1 MRDDAEV
8 WVLVRRESLSRFERL
23 ATEGDQAWGERA
35 KALVGDIT
43 AANLGLTDE
52 AVAEL
57 GAVDHIVHC
66 AAIYDI
72 TADDDEQ
79 RAANVEGTR
88 AVIDLARRLDATLH
102 HVSSIAVAGTYHG
115 EFTEDD
121 FDVAQDLPTP
131 YHQTKFEAELLVRS
145 ATGTAYRVYRPAV
158 VVGDSRTGEMDKID
172 GPYYFFGLLGK
183 LAVLPRFTPMVLPDT
198 GRTNIVPVDF
208 VVDAIVELMHADGR
222 DGQTFHLTAPK
233 TIGLRGIYRG
243 VAEAAGL
250 PALRGSLPG
259 ATATPF
265 LRVTGRAKVL
275 RNMAA
280 TQLGIPGEILD
291 VVDLAPTFTSVNT
304 AEALRGT
311 GITVP
316 EFASYAPQLWRYW
329 AEHLD
334 PDRARRDDPAGP
346 LVGKH
351 VIITGASSGIGRASA
366 IAVAE
371 RGATVFALARNA
383 EALDDLI
390 AEIRAAGGQA
400 YAFTCDVTDSTSVE
414 HTVKDILGR
423 FGHVDYLVN
432 NAGRSIRRSVIASTD
447 RLHDY
452 ERVMAVNYF
461 GAVRMVL
468 ALLPHWRERR
478 FGHVVNVSSAGVQA
492 QRSEVQRVPAEQGG
506 AGRVRRCGV
515 DGDAV
520 GPHHLHQYPYAAGE
534 DADDRAVAA
543 AEPDSADQP
552 RTRRR
557 HGGARPGGEARPD
570 RHPGRHAGRLRQ
582 LHDPEAVPS
591 RTAPALPGLSRFG
604 GRRADARAASPVA
617 AAETPGA
624 GCHVVAVRPAR
635 SSARAAGARRA
646 LVRRWTA
653 RSGLPQT
660 HDVALG
666 VLEVGRESHF
676 TDRRLLAYRLAAQ
689 RPDGFEGVV
698 NAVHIDRDHRPLG
711 KGRFAFEHASADVP
725 RLGGH
730 TGLGDRPGRHGRV
743 LHLRYLVELPAE
755 SLLVEVPR
763 ALTVAEGHL
772 EMHNATGH
780 FHLLAEVVFGHPL
793 RRVTV

>member
-1 MRDDAEV
+1 MGPRAP
-8 WVLVRRESLSRFERL
+8 RSRWPGSNGL
-23 ATEGDQAWGERA
+23 PPSGATGR
-35 KALVGDIT
+35 KPLVGDLT
-43 AANLGLTDE
+43 AENLGLTDE

-72 TADDDEQ
+72 TADEADQ

-145 ATGTAYRVYRPAV
+145 AAGTALPGVPARGRGRRLPHRRNGQDRRPVLLLRPAGEAGRVAEVHPDGAARHRPHQHRSCRLCGGSRRRDSCTPTVATGRPSTSPPRKPLGCAASTAASPRRQACRRFAGHCPVRPRHRSCGPPGAPRWCATWPPPSSAYRVR
-158 VVGDSRTGEMDKID
+158 SSTSS
-172 GPYYFFGLLGK
+172 
-183 LAVLPRFTPMVLPDT
+183 T
-198 GRTNIVPVDF
+198 
-208 VVDAIVELMHADGR
+208 
-222 DGQTFHLTAPK
+222 
-233 TIGLRGIYRG
+233 LR
-243 VAEAAGL
+243 
-250 PALRGSLPG
+250 
-259 ATATPF
+259 
-265 LRVTGRAKVL
+265 
-275 RNMAA
+275 
-280 TQLGIPGEILD
+280 
-291 VVDLAPTFTSVNT
+291 PTFTSANT

-316 EFASYAPQLWRYW
+316 EFASYAPKLWRYW

-400 YAFTCDVTDSTSVE
+400 HAFTCDVTDSTSVE

-492 QRSEVQRVPAEQGG
+492 NGPKYSAYLPSKAALDAFADVVSTETLSDHITFTNIHMPLVKTPMIVPSRRLNPIPPISPEHA
-506 AGRVRRCGV
+506 AAMVVRGLVEKPARI
-515 DGDAV
+515 DTPV
-520 GPHHLHQYPYAAGE
+520 GTLADFGNYMTPKLSRRILHQLYLGY
-534 DADDRAVAA
+534 
-543 AEPDSADQP
+543 PDSAA
-552 RTRRR
+552 
-557 HGGARPGGEARPD
+557 ARG
-570 RHPGRHAGRLRQ
+570 
-582 LHDPEAVPS
+582 V
-591 RTAPALPGLSRFG
+591 APAEPSTSFR
-604 GRRADARAASPVA
+604 PVA
-617 AAETPGA
+617 AAQAPDTRGRVAADSAARFKPIKR
-624 GCHVVAVRPAR
+624 AVR
-635 SSARAAGARRA
+635 
-646 LVRRWTA
+646 LV
-653 RSGLPQT
+653 P
-660 HDVALG
+660 G
-666 VLEVGRESHF
+666 VHW
-676 TDRRLLAYRLAAQ
+676 
-689 RPDGFEGVV
+689 
-698 NAVHIDRDHRPLG
+698 
-711 KGRFAFEHASADVP
+711 
-725 RLGGH
+725 
-730 TGLGDRPGRHGRV
+730 
-743 LHLRYLVELPAE
+743 
-755 SLLVEVPR
+755 
-763 ALTVAEGHL
+763 
-772 EMHNATGH
+772 
-780 FHLLAEVVFGHPL
+780 
-793 RRVTV
+793 